1 MRLPHAPKSGF
12 GQFNH
17 PILMEDEIQAR
28 VEDKPINR
36 RRRRNQ
42 GWRQSGERPERH
54 ILQRANHTCEK
65 CGKRPATEVHHLTYL
80 RVFNEFPSDL
90 VALCRQCHA
99 EIHWRQP
106 ALGSRLPVPG
116 RIFDHISATLATT
129 PRNGSDE
136 THFIARGSIG
146 SSVSSHLAE
155 SECVSLN
162 TRVEKLDLEFAVA
175 DGAALS
181 DELVEALPRDD
192 ALSIGIG
199 VRAVAGAP

>member
-1 MRLPHAPKSGF
+1 ML
-12 GQFNH
+12 
-17 PILMEDEIQAR
+17 
-28 VEDKPINR
+28 
-36 RRRRNQ
+36 
-42 GWRQSGERPERH
+42 
-54 ILQRANHTCEK
+54 
-65 CGKRPATEVHHLTYL
+65 
-80 RVFNEFPSDL
+80 
-90 VALCRQCHA
+90 
-99 EIHWRQP
+99 
-106 ALGSRLPVPG
+106 G

-136 THFIARGSIG
+136 THFAARGSIR

-199 VRAVAGAP
+199 VRAVAGAWRRAVDGDAEPDRSIVRRRAEHEM